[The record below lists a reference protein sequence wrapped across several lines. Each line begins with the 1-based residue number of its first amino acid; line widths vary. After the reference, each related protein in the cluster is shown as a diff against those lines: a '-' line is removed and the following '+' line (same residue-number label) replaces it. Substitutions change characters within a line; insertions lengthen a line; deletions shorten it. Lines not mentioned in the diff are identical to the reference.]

1 MAKKPQRDEKR
12 RRNET
17 DDELGMHIVEL
28 PFSKIDREA
37 HHLSLLE
44 EGARE
49 AARFP
54 ELLSDVLQLFRSVYP
69 PHILASI
76 AYYATCRR
84 IGADGV
90 SAKSLLPEV
99 EQHHLE
105 LLQALLCT
113 LGRWEWGTEPAG
125 PTEIQA
131 AIDAV
136 KALAKA
142 FHRRRLLQLREV
154 QNEAQGFAIG
164 LQEQIR
170 DYTQMVRN
178 WGYYSDMLRI
188 AAAAHAPLDVPF
200 KKFHGF
206 SASEFLTVVNEVV
219 EVYGERL
226 NSRTALLHDIFRHRT
241 RKAIVHDFF
250 ARYGG
255 VAGDPA
261 AFLADLP
268 KRMTLREL
276 RLWLRGHADRWLV
289 MEMLIQPGVVAE
301 RLEMPEDRVRRIFEA
316 VAMPPGALVGN
327 DPEHLFLANPA
338 WQKPCLRTGDEFIFF
353 APQSIVSFIWPIFR
367 RLFEAAGLREALE
380 RRRSK
385 FLEDSVAQLIATAIP
400 GAVLQPNVKWS
411 WQGRGYETDLIAV
424 VDRVVLIVEA
434 KSGVISD
441 VALRGG
447 RETMRKHIKKL
458 MIEPAEQ
465 SARLR
470 HILLLAGQGDPI
482 AGGIARQLGV
492 DAAKVERIIRL
503 SVTLDDFSSLASAEA
518 ELQRAGWL
526 PTDFTLPPTMNL
538 AELGTCVD
546 ILEGPLFFLHYLTAR
561 ERIQRATPIFGYEDD
576 YLGLYLESGLD
587 LPELHNG
594 THKGMIAGMAAALDR
609 YYVSRD
615 QGVAIPKP
623 QPRIGPYLRSVL
635 RSFETR
641 RAPTWTIMGLTLLDA
656 IPPGSDAELEAEIEA
671 LAYSVFENWRDPSHQ
686 SVMVGTGPCRRALA
700 IFHVF
705 PEALR
710 DGLIERL
717 NIIAENVMEDQEQ
730 QGAVIIARML
740 EQWQRPYE
748 IAARLKPIAMAR

>member
-1 MAKKPQRDEKR
+1 MAKKPENDEKR
-12 RRNET
+12 RRSEA
-17 DDELGMHIVEL
+17 DGELGLHVVEL

-37 HHLSLLE
+37 HHASLLE

-54 ELLSDVLQLFRSVYP
+54 ELLSEILQLFRSVYP
-69 PHILASI
+69 PHILAAV

-84 IGADGV
+84 IDAQGV

-113 LGRWEWGTEPAG
+113 IHRSEWGMEPAG
-125 PTEIQA
+125 PIEIQA

-154 QNEAQGFAIG
+154 QNEEQGFAVG

-188 AAAAHAPLDVPF
+188 AAAAHAPLDVRF
-200 KKFHGF
+200 EQFHGF
-206 SASEFLTVVNEVV
+206 SATDFLTVVNEVV

-250 ARYGG
+250 ARYEG
-255 VAGDPA
+255 VAGDPD

-301 RLEMPEDRVRRIFEA
+301 RLDMPEDRVRRIFEA

-327 DPEHLFLANPA
+327 DPERLFLANPA

-367 RLFEAAGLREALE
+367 RLCEAAGLKKALE
-380 RRRSK
+380 RQRAR
-385 FLEDSVAQLIATAIP
+385 FLEESVAKAIAVALP
-400 GAVLQPNVKWS
+400 GADLQPNVKWT
-411 WQGRGYETDLIAV
+411 WQGCGYETDLVAV
-424 VDRVVLIVEA
+424 IDRVVLIVEV

-441 VALRGG
+441 VGLRGG
-447 RETMRKHIKKL
+447 VKAMRTHIKDL
-458 MIEPAEQ
+458 LIEPAEQ

-470 HILLLAGQGDPI
+470 DILVMAGQGHAA
-482 AGGIARQLGV
+482 AGEIARQLGV

-518 ELQRAGWL
+518 ELKRAGWL
-526 PTDFTLPPTMNL
+526 PADLALPPTMNL

-546 ILEGPLFFLHYLTAR
+546 ILESPLFFLHYLTAR
-561 ERIQRATPIFGYEDD
+561 ERIQRATPIFGYEHDF
-576 YLGLYLESGLD
+576 LGLYLESGLD

-609 YYVSRD
+609 FYVSRD
-615 QGVAIPKP
+615 QGVAIAKP
-623 QPRIGPYLRSVL
+623 RPQIGPYLRSVI

-656 IPPGSDAELEAEIEA
+656 IPPGSDAELESEIET
-671 LAYSVFENWRDPSHQ
+671 LAQSVFENWRDPAHQ

-705 PEALR
+705 PKALH

-730 QGAVIIARML
+730 QGAVVIARML

-748 IAARLKPIAMAR
+748 IAARLKPVAMA

>member
-1 MAKKPQRDEKR
+1 MAKKPEKDEKR
-12 RRNET
+12 LRGEV
-17 DDELGMHIVEL
+17 DGELGLHIVEL

-37 HHLSLLE
+37 HHISLLE
-44 EGARE
+44 EGAQE

-54 ELLSDVLQLFRSVYP
+54 ELLSEILQLFRSVYP
-69 PHILASI
+69 PHILAAI

-84 IGADGV
+84 IGPEGV

-113 LGRWEWGTEPAG
+113 LPRSEWGMEPAG

-136 KALAKA
+136 RALAKA
-142 FHRRRLLQLREV
+142 FHRRRLLELREV
-154 QNEAQGFAIG
+154 QNEEQGFAVG

-188 AAAAHAPLDVPF
+188 AAAAHASLDSPF
-200 KKFHGF
+200 EAFHGF

-226 NSRTALLHDIFRHRT
+226 NRRTALLHEIFRHRT
-241 RKAIVHDFF
+241 RKALVHDFF
-250 ARYGG
+250 ARYEG
-255 VAGDPA
+255 VAGDPDE
-261 AFLADLP
+261 FLAGLP

-276 RLWLRGHADRWLV
+276 RLWLRAHADRWLI
-289 MEMLIQPGVVAE
+289 MEMLIQPDIVAG
-301 RLEMPEDRVRRIFEA
+301 RLGMPERRVRRIFEA
-316 VAMPPGALVGN
+316 VAMYPGSLVGS
-327 DPEHLFLANPA
+327 DPERLFLANPA

-367 RLFEAAGLREALE
+367 RLCEAAGLKKALE
-380 RRRSK
+380 RRRAK
-385 FLEDSVAQLIATAIP
+385 FLEESVANAIAVALP
-400 GAVLQPNVKWS
+400 DAVLQPNVKWT
-411 WQGRGYETDLIAV
+411 WQGRGYETDLIVV

-447 RETMRKHIKKL
+447 SKAMRTHIKDL
-458 MIEPAEQ
+458 LIEPAEQ

-470 HILLLAGQGDPI
+470 DILVLAGQGDP
-482 AGGIARQLGV
+482 AASGIARQLGV
-492 DAAKVERIIRL
+492 DATKVERIIRL

-518 ELQRAGWL
+518 ELKRAGWL
-526 PTDFTLPPTMNL
+526 PGDLALPPTMNL

-546 ILEGPLFFLHYLTAR
+546 ILDGPLFFLHYLTAR
-561 ERIQRATPIFGYEDD
+561 ERIQGATPIFGYEHD

-609 YYVSRD
+609 YYLSRD
-615 QGVAIPKP
+615 QGVTIAKP

-635 RSFETR
+635 RSFQTR
-641 RAPTWTIMGLTLLDA
+641 RAPTWAIMGLTMLDA
-656 IPPGSDAELEAEIEA
+656 IPPGSDAELESEIEA
-671 LAYSVFENWRDPSHQ
+671 LAQSVFENWRDPSHQ

-705 PEALR
+705 PETLR
-710 DGLIERL
+710 EGLLERL
-717 NIIAENVMEDQEQ
+717 NVIAENVMEDQTQ
-730 QGAVIIARML
+730 QGGVVIARML

-748 IAARLKPIAMAR
+748 IAARLKPVVMA